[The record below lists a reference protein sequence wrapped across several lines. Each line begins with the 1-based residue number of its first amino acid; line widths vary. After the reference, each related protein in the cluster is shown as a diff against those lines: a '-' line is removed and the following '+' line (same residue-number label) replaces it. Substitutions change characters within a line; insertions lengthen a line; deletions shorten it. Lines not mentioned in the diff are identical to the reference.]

1 MKLVPNWRESW
12 RWFSVQALVAI
23 AALPMVWV
31 ALPPDLKDAVPDDWL
46 MWIAAAV
53 ALAGMIG
60 RVVDQGSQRR

>member
-23 AALPMVWV
+23 AALPMVW
-31 ALPPDLKDAVPDDWL
+31 AEMPADLKAAVPDGSL
-46 MWIAAAV
+46 MWITVAL